1 MDTPRLP
8 RENLVRMMGR
18 GSIELR
24 HAEDAAGDASGMP
37 TMTGRFAVF
46 NTWARIDSVFEGRFM
61 EQFAPGA
68 FKKTFRERRDQM
80 RVTFN
85 HGHDPSLG
93 DKVLGP
99 IDELREDEVGAF
111 YAVPLL
117 DTAYNRELVPGL
129 EAGLYGASM
138 RFAVHRELVDERPEP
153 SDYNPEGLPE
163 RTVKEAEVF
172 EFGPVTFPAYA
183 DATAGVRSITDEVV
197 FEQFTENPARL
208 AGLIDTVRASKSF
221 NVGFAS
227 VSPTV
232 TVASSSNTAAAPITN
247 TTNTVTLRNTPTP
260 AGATSERTTE
270 PEEQRKGGSMY
281 DIDRFDSVEL
291 LTARKG
297 EIETRREY
305 LNAEHGAREFTPE
318 VRAEWDELGA
328 EHKAILERL
337 THLAE
342 RQAVIEAQAKRQA
355 VITEPT
361 PVRGG
366 STPPGT
372 RRGPDDPHDLAAYRA
387 TASTPGQEARM
398 LLDGARRS
406 IEVTAFPERA
416 GFDADRQRELAEQTL
431 LKLERGDEDNDGAA
445 GAFARYMLAV
455 GSPSYRRA
463 FGKFAMSSPAPAMF
477 SPQESLAV
485 EQARQVAERAFTL
498 GSTGL
503 PVPYQLDPTIIPISN
518 GSVNPYRTISRV
530 VQTTVNEW
538 RGATSA
544 GITAAYAAE
553 GTEASDNTP
562 TLTQPV
568 IPAVRAQAFV
578 PFSIEVGQDW
588 GSIEAEMTR
597 EVGDAKDDLEAT
609 KFTLGTGTNEPTGL
623 IVGASTTVAT
633 ATTGAFVIGDLYKLE
648 EALPPRFRSRASI
661 VANRFIYNKV
671 RQFDTAGGSG
681 VWLEG
686 LQPGLANQVPTPGAI
701 GQRVLGYPAFEV
713 SAMDAVLT
721 TGSEIMVAGDFRYFI
736 IVDRVGMSA
745 DLIPHL
751 VGTNH
756 RPTGQRGL
764 YFFWRNGA
772 EVVNAAAFRTLQ
784 T

>member
-1 MDTPRLP
+1 
-8 RENLVRMMGR
+8 
-18 GSIELR
+18 
-24 HAEDAAGDASGMP
+24 
-37 TMTGRFAVF
+37 
-46 NTWARIDSVFEGRFM
+46 
-61 EQFAPGA
+61 
-68 FKKTFRERRDQM
+68 
-80 RVTFN
+80 
-85 HGHDPSLG
+85 
-93 DKVLGP
+93 
-99 IDELREDEVGAF
+99 
-111 YAVPLL
+111 
-117 DTAYNRELVPGL
+117 
-129 EAGLYGASM
+129 
-138 RFAVHRELVDERPEP
+138 
-153 SDYNPEGLPE
+153 
-163 RTVKEAEVF
+163 
-172 EFGPVTFPAYA
+172 
-183 DATAGVRSITDEVV
+183 
-197 FEQFTENPARL
+197 
-208 AGLIDTVRASKSF
+208 
-221 NVGFAS
+221 
-227 VSPTV
+227 
-232 TVASSSNTAAAPITN
+232 
-247 TTNTVTLRNTPTP
+247 
-260 AGATSERTTE
+260 
-270 PEEQRKGGSMY
+270 
-281 DIDRFDSVEL
+281 
-291 LTARKG
+291 
-297 EIETRREY
+297 
-305 LNAEHGAREFTPE
+305 
-318 VRAEWDELGA
+318 
-328 EHKAILERL
+328 
-337 THLAE
+337 
-342 RQAVIEAQAKRQA
+342 
-355 VITEPT
+355 
-361 PVRGG
+361 
-366 STPPGT
+366 
-372 RRGPDDPHDLAAYRA
+372 
-387 TASTPGQEARM
+387 M